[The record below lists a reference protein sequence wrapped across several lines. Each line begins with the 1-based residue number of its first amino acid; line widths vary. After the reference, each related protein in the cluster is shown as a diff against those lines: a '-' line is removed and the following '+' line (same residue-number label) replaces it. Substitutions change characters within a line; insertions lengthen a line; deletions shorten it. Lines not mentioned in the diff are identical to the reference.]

1 MIVLILRLPG
11 VIFPPSLTC
20 SKLIVILHLIKQF
33 VTFMFP
39 MMQIVIPTK
48 CWIST
53 LFFISLG
60 TDNSPLRNWVFT
72 KFMQNY
78 VFWYLFSIISI
89 ICFLICFRW
98 IAGLLVWVSIYAI
111 LTALG
116 FCKLFS
122 TFFKHQVLVQFIP

>member
-1 MIVLILRLPG
+1 MIVLILRLPV

-60 TDNSPLRNWVFT
+60 TDNKL
-72 KFMQNY
+72 
-78 VFWYLFSIISI
+78 SIEKLSVHKIYAKL
-89 ICFLICFRW
+89 CFLIFIFNNFHHLFPHLFQVDCWTSCLGVNICHSDSTW
-98 IAGLLVWVSIYAI
+98 IL
-111 LTALG
+111 
-116 FCKLFS
+116 
-122 TFFKHQVLVQFIP
+122 